1 MKNNKGFTIIEL
13 AVSFCLVAAVSIT
26 LLQLVL
32 TLKEVYL
39 SGDVKTTLLNKQGIM
54 TKKIYDDLNSYTLTE
69 INSCG
74 ISCLSFSY
82 SDLDE
87 DVKLI
92 VDPGNQTLTYGDY
105 TIKLDSSSYFG
116 KLEITTDVASEPL
129 GTNDSIFKINIP
141 IISKLLDE
149 DLGIHIIKIYDSS
162 ITSISNTLD
171 LSNLSSTDVVAT
183 INGIDLTK
191 DDVLYYSEDEVTNFF
206 LRVYHQEAN
215 NYFTDYDNFIKN
227 SNSTTF
233 SILGALSVFKQ
244 TINLENVIEAEI
256 EAKTEVNSS
265 ELSDKE
271 KKRKISSIKEDYQN
285 GYYSLLLNYN
295 DEDLSGNYSWWYQ
308 TSNFAAKEAIK
319 GFSITGSNL
328 SVNLINGITYNNSDT
343 STSWAKIIG
352 KDTNYGLGITSGDIT
367 YPDGTATSID
377 LYAEA
382 REYICNYGLSDVKY
396 NGESLNTFVYS
407 DGYVCS
413 SKNETATESTNN

>member
-82 SDLDE
+82 SELDE

-191 DDVLYYSEDEVTNFF
+191 DDVLPYLDGENLSNLF

-215 NYFTDYDNFIKN
+215 NYFSSDYNNFIKN
-227 SNSTTF
+227 SDLKTF
-233 SILGALSVFKQ
+233 SILGALSAFKQ
-244 TINLENVIEAEI
+244 TINLENVIGAEVEYI
-256 EAKTEVNSS
+256 NSES
-265 ELSDKE
+265 LTDKE
-271 KKRKISSIKEDYQN
+271 KKKQITSIKEAYQN

-295 DEDLSGNYSWWYQ
+295 GDSLSNNNYSWWYQ
-308 TSNFAAKEAIK
+308 TSDFASKEAVK
-319 GFSITGSNL
+319 GFTVGHKTSSYDTSYIFGNI
-328 SVNLINGITYNNSDT
+328 NNGINYNSTD
-343 STSWAKIIG
+343 TSWANILG
-352 KDTNYGLGITSGDIT
+352 TNYNLGIKSGNIV
-367 YPDGTATSID
+367 YENGNATSID
-377 LYAEA
+377 LYVEA
-382 REYICNYGLSDVKY
+382 REYICNYGISDVKY
-396 NGESLNTFVYS
+396 NGNTLNSTTISAYS
-407 DGYVCS
+407 DGYICP
-413 SKNETATESTNN
+413 STTK

>member
-116 KLEITTDVASEPL
+116 TLEITTDVASEPL

-191 DDVLYYSEDEVTNFF
+191 DDVLPYLDGENLSNLF

-215 NYFTDYDNFIKN
+215 NYFSSEYNDFIKN

-233 SILGALSVFKQ
+233 SILGSLSAFKQ
-244 TINLENVIEAEI
+244 TINLENVIGAEVEYI
-256 EAKTEVNSS
+256 NSES
-265 ELSDKE
+265 LTDKE
-271 KKRKISSIKEDYQN
+271 KKKQITSIKEAYQN

-295 DEDLSGNYSWWYQ
+295 GDSLSNNNYSWWYQ
-308 TSNFAAKEAIK
+308 TSDFASKEAVK
-319 GFSITGSNL
+319 GFTVGHKTSSYDTSYIFGNI
-328 SVNLINGITYNNSDT
+328 NNGINYNSTD
-343 STSWAKIIG
+343 TSWANILG
-352 KDTNYGLGITSGDIT
+352 TNYNLGIKSGNIV
-367 YPDGTATSID
+367 YENGNATSID
-377 LYAEA
+377 LYVEA
-382 REYICNYGLSDVKY
+382 REYICNYGISDVKY
-396 NGESLNTFVYS
+396 NGNTLNSTTISAYS
-407 DGYVCS
+407 DGYICP
-413 SKNETATESTNN
+413 STTK